1 MLVIVIV
8 VVLGIVRSLVEESRQ
23 VVRNQAGHDVDD
35 ERSGSMGPRF
45 LLALVS
51 GCSIFSSVVTSS
63 SSGLSHCECRQP
75 RVTVG
80 TVSVFLPTASRQA
93 E

>member
-1 MLVIVIV
+1 
-8 VVLGIVRSLVEESRQ
+8 
-23 VVRNQAGHDVDD
+23 
-35 ERSGSMGPRF
+35 MGPRF

-80 TVSVFLPTASRQA
+80 TVSVFSTDGKPPSRMKPLHSSSWYRTTAVVA
-93 E
+93 HT